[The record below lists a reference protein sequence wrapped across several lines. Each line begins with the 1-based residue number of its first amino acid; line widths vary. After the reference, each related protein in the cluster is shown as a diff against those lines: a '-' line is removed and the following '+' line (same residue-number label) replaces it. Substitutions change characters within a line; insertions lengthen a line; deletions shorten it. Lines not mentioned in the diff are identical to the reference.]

1 LIAFFDTSALVP
13 LFGPYHENAEAC
25 RLAFSALQ
33 LPERC
38 CSQHSLAEVFNT
50 VTKMASA
57 RRVEPWQAIEFLQF
71 LHRETTVVPLVPR
84 DYIEAAKQVNV
95 HGLSGPIIYDALLLQ
110 CARKVNAET
119 IYTWNVRHFQRLAPD
134 LAGRIRTP

>member
-25 RLAFSALQ
+25 REAFLAIQ
-33 LPERC
+33 MTERF

-50 VTKMASA
+50 VTKTSSP
-57 RRVEPWQAIEFLQF
+57 RRAEPWHAIEFLQY
-71 LHRETTVVPLVPR
+71 LQRGMTIVPLAPE
-84 DYIEAAKQVNV
+84 DYLEAARSVTS
-95 HGLSGPIIYDALLLQ
+95 HGLGGPMIYDALLLQ

-134 LAGRIRTP
+134 LATRIRTP